1 MDGRR
6 HLMVESDSA
15 KRSQS
20 TTAYQPG
27 GSRPL
32 SCAPPSKS
40 GRELP
45 LCGRLENFDHF
56 RLPASKEMVAKCHA
70 VAAWQITT
78 IFASTDSKP
87 EPKSQFGTHVQNIGR
102 SPGPRSRFGARSP
115 DPKSKPETR
124 TPGHG
129 PRATSPRLKHNH
141 SPQIRPQI
149 PSLWLQAPGTKRP
162 GYFTSMS
169 SYSLV
174 PRPIFS
180 PCSIMERQLVSGCV
194 MLR

>member
-6 HLMVESDSA
+6 HLMVESGSA

-20 TTAYQPG
+20 TTVYQPG

-32 SCAPPSKS
+32 SCAPSSKS

-45 LCGRLENFDHF
+45 LCGSLENFDHF
-56 RLPASKEMVAKCHA
+56 RLPTSKEMIAKCHTVTA
-70 VAAWQITT
+70 RQIAT
-78 IFASTDSKP
+78 ISASTDSKP
-87 EPKSQFGTHVQNIGR
+87 EPKSQL
-102 SPGPRSRFGARSP
+102 GAQSP
-115 DPKSKPETR
+115 DPKSKPEPR

-129 PRATSPRLKHNH
+129 PRATSPRLKHNPQ
-141 SPQIRPQI
+141 PQIGPQTPSLRPQV
-149 PSLWLQAPGTKRP
+149 PGTKHP

-194 MLR
+194 ILR

>member
-1 MDGRR
+1 
-6 HLMVESDSA
+6 MVESGSA

-20 TTAYQPG
+20 TTVYQPG

-45 LCGRLENFDHF
+45 LCGSLENFDHF
-56 RLPASKEMVAKCHA
+56 RLPTSKEMVAKCHA
-70 VAAWQITT
+70 VTTRQITT

-87 EPKSQFGTHVQNIGR
+87 EPTSQFGTHVQNIGR
-102 SPGPRSRFGARSP
+102 SPGPRSRFGARAP
-115 DPKSKPETR
+115 DPKSKPEPR

-129 PRATSPRLKHNH
+129 PRATSPRLKHNPQ
-141 SPQIRPQI
+141 PQIGPQTPSLRPQV
-149 PSLWLQAPGTKRP
+149 PGTKHP

-194 MLR
+194 MLK